1 MTVRK
6 HVDSKKKWNATWTDI
21 PSRCQQHKYAYL
33 FLAWLVSL
41 EMPLLY
47 NNNGAT
53 KKIDEKCKPSY
64 FFLIV
69 LVVDKNHSSIL
80 IYIYINAHEYSS

>member
-6 HVDSKKKWNATWTDI
+6 HVDSEKKWNATWTDI

-47 NNNGAT
+47 NNGAT
-53 KKIDEKCKPSY
+53 KKNRCKKCKPSY

-80 IYIYINAHEYSS
+80 IYFYINAHEYSS

>member
-47 NNNGAT
+47 NNGAT
-53 KKIDEKCKPSY
+53 KKM
-64 FFLIV
+64 
-69 LVVDKNHSSIL
+69 
-80 IYIYINAHEYSS
+80 

>member
-6 HVDSKKKWNATWTDI
+6 HVDSEKKWNATWTDI
-21 PSRCQQHKYAYL
+21 PSRCQEHKYAYL

-47 NNNGAT
+47 VLSRTNNNGAT
-53 KKIDEKCKPSY
+53 KK
-64 FFLIV
+64 
-69 LVVDKNHSSIL
+69 
-80 IYIYINAHEYSS
+80 